1 MMMMMM
7 MMMIIII
14 TTIIIIMINMI
25 PGEFLIRVHLYK
37 FYFFIIIFFPITVR
51 VVIDTHSVI
60 VLIQANWLV
69 RYLGIQW
76 NLY

>member
-1 MMMMMM
+1 MTMASIIIIMMMMMMM

-37 FYFFIIIFFPITVR
+37 FYFFIIIFFP
-51 VVIDTHSVI
+51 
-60 VLIQANWLV
+60 
-69 RYLGIQW
+69 
-76 NLY
+76 